1 MKKMN
6 KILKVI
12 GFMVS
17 VIAVMALLGFVGSMR
32 SAASCEEVII
42 NIHADSGK
50 NLVTEADIKNRIL
63 NKIGV
68 VIGEPLNKINTRAIE
83 SELRSSPFI
92 KTARVYETINKKLV
106 IELAERK
113 PMVRLIDKNGK
124 TAMLDTEGYLMPLSD
139 NTVLRLPVI
148 TGHFEI
154 NSEFINTNG
163 HVSDSLAHVSLAD
176 VYTYASAIA
185 AQPFWTAQIQQTDL
199 NSYGDFV
206 AYPQVGKHTIN
217 FGAVDKIEEKLD
229 RLLIFYK
236 KGLEETGWNKY
247 TNINLK
253 YKDQIVCTK
262 K

>member
-6 KILKVI
+6 KILKII
-12 GFMVS
+12 GFALSVS
-17 VIAVMALLGFVGSMR
+17 AVLVLLGFVGSKR
-32 SAASCEEVII
+32 SAASCEELII
-42 NIHADSGK
+42 HIYADSGK
-50 NLVTEADIKNRIL
+50 NLITEADVKNRIS

-68 VIGEPLNKINTRAIE
+68 VIGEPLNKIDTRSIE
-83 SELRSSPFI
+83 TELRASPFVR
-92 KTARVYETINKKLV
+92 TARVYETINKKLIV
-106 IELAERK
+106 ELKERK
-113 PMVRLIDKNGK
+113 PMVRLIDKTGK
-124 TAMLDTEGYLMPLSD
+124 TAILDSEGYLMPLSN

-148 TGHFEI
+148 TGEFAI
-154 NSEFINTNG
+154 NSDFINTNG

-176 VYTYASAIA
+176 VYAYASAIA
-185 AQPFWTAQIQQTDL
+185 AQPFWAAQIQQTDL

-206 AYPQVGKHTIN
+206 AFPQVGKHTIN
-217 FGAVDKIEEKLD
+217 FGSADKIEEKLN

-247 TNINLK
+247 TSINLK

>member
-6 KILKVI
+6 KILEII

-17 VIAVMALLGFVGSMR
+17 VIAVMVLLGFVGSKR
-32 SAASCEEVII
+32 SAASCEELII
-42 NIHADSGK
+42 HIYADSGK
-50 NLVTEADIKNRIL
+50 NLITEADVKNRIS

-68 VIGEPLNKINTRAIE
+68 VIGEPLNKINTRSIE
-83 SELRSSPFI
+83 TELRSSPFVR
-92 KTARVYETINKKLV
+92 TARVYETINKKLIV
-106 IELAERK
+106 ELKERK
-113 PMVRLIDKNGK
+113 PMVRLIDKTGK
-124 TAMLDTEGYLMPLSD
+124 TAILDSEGYLMPLSD

-148 TGHFEI
+148 TGEFAI
-154 NSEFINTNG
+154 NSDFINTNG
-163 HVSDSLAHVSLAD
+163 HVSDSLAHVSLTD

-185 AQPFWTAQIQQTDL
+185 AQPFWAAQIQQTDL

-206 AYPQVGKHTIN
+206 AFPQVGKHTIN
-217 FGAVDKIEEKLD
+217 FGSADKIEEKLN

-247 TNINLK
+247 TSINLK